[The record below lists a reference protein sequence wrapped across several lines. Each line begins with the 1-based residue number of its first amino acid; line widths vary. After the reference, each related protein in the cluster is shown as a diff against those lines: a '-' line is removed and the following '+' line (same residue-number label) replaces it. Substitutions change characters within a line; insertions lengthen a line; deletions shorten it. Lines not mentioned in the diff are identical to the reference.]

1 MNKNDFL
8 EKYGPWALVTGAS
21 SGIGAEFCRQLS
33 GYGLNIVMIARRKSA
48 MEEIAANLVE
58 KYSVEVKT
66 IESDLSKDDFFAKL
80 EPEISSLDIGILINN
95 AGFGVKGSFL
105 SNSLERELELLNVN
119 CRAPLELTHIIGQK
133 MLERKKGGIF
143 FLSSVLGYSA
153 SPYFANYAAS
163 KAYNLFMGGALWS
176 ELKAAGIEDRPAQE
190 IVAAKNNSSP
200 DDEMAALERA
210 GVTAVTWNDLGYP
223 ARLKEIADPPPVLF
237 YKGTLL
243 ASDDRSVAIVGTRSP
258 TTYGREAA
266 AVLSRGLAQAGL
278 TVVSGL
284 ALGIDGVAHR
294 AALENGGRTI
304 AVMAGGLDG
313 VYPKDHTAL
322 FGQVQEHGAVVSEQT
337 LGVRPDSRSF
347 PRRNRLISGM
357 SLGSVVIEAAEGS
370 GARHTVYHALD
381 QDREVFCVPGSIFSP
396 ASDFTNRMIKEG
408 AKLVMGVTD
417 ILEELNMVEAA
428 PKAGK
433 SKKTLNAL
441 ENVPEQLSFAT
452 ADDDFPEEQALLS
465 RLTDAPLHIDE

>member
-1 MNKNDFL
+1 MSNDTKF
-8 EKYGPWALVTGAS
+8 WVALSRVP
-21 SGIGAEFCRQLS
+21 QL
-33 GYGLNIVMIARRKSA
+33 GTVKFRR
-48 MEEIAANLVE
+48 LVS
-58 KYSVEVKT
+58 Y
-66 IESDLSKDDFFAKL
+66 F
-80 EPEISSLDIGILINN
+80 GILENAWN
-95 AGFGVKGSFL
+95 AGFK
-105 SNSLERELELLNVN
+105 
-119 CRAPLELTHIIGQK
+119 
-133 MLERKKGGIF
+133 
-143 FLSSVLGYSA
+143 
-153 SPYFANYAAS
+153 
-163 KAYNLFMGGALWS
+163 

-266 AVLSRGLAQAGL
+266 AVLSRGLVQAGL

-322 FGQVQEHGAVVSEQT
+322 FGQVQEHGAVVSEQA

-357 SLGSVVIEAAEGS
+357 SLGSLVIEAAEGS

-428 PKAGK
+428 PKVGK
-433 SKKTLNAL
+433 LKKTLNAL

-452 ADDDFPEEQALLS
+452 ADDDEPVEQALLS
-465 RLTDAPLHIDE
+465 RITDAPLHIDDIQRSSGLPITSVSSTLTMLELKGKIKQVGCMHYIRIRETTAVYDN

>member
-1 MNKNDFL
+1 MSNDTKF
-8 EKYGPWALVTGAS
+8 WVALSRVP
-21 SGIGAEFCRQLS
+21 QL
-33 GYGLNIVMIARRKSA
+33 GTVKFRR
-48 MEEIAANLVE
+48 LVS
-58 KYSVEVKT
+58 Y
-66 IESDLSKDDFFAKL
+66 F
-80 EPEISSLDIGILINN
+80 GILENAWN
-95 AGFGVKGSFL
+95 AGFK
-105 SNSLERELELLNVN
+105 
-119 CRAPLELTHIIGQK
+119 
-133 MLERKKGGIF
+133 
-143 FLSSVLGYSA
+143 
-153 SPYFANYAAS
+153 
-163 KAYNLFMGGALWS
+163 

-266 AVLSRGLAQAGL
+266 AVLSRGLVQAGL

-322 FGQVQEHGAVVSEQT
+322 FGQVQEQGAVVSEQA

-408 AKLVMGVTD
+408 AKLVMGITD
-417 ILEELNMVEAA
+417 ILEELNMVEAS

-452 ADDDFPEEQALLS
+452 ADDDEPVEQALLS
-465 RLTDAPLHIDE
+465 RLTDAPLHIDEIQRSSGLPITSVSSTLTMLELKGKIKQVGCMHYIRIRETTAVYDN